1 MSMPIILCAAAL
13 AALLFLCNRWSLRL
27 IATANGGDTRS
38 RKSMVKAGGAMLLN
52 YGVLVLIGFLWF
64 LFGAVL
70 NLSEVLHEKGFS
82 TFALAFAVLN
92 PVLLLMFLFMGRD

>member
-1 MSMPIILCAAAL
+1 MSMPIILCAVVL

-64 LFGAVL
+64 LVAAVL
-70 NLSEVLHEKGFS
+70 NQSETLHEKGVP
-82 TFALAFAVLN
+82 AMAVGLAVFN
-92 PVLLLMFLFMGRD
+92 PVLMLMLTFMGRD